1 MSIYIYIYIYIYM
14 YIYVC
19 IVVRHRI
26 WYNTRRLF
34 ERILQRVRETS
45 HSVLFSGKIKTQNQ
59 NFQSYPVA
67 QRTKKCALDGRSIS
81 VSTNADGRHDRGNKV
96 CLQIYPQL
104 SGVKC

>member
-1 MSIYIYIYIYIYM
+1 MYIYIYICLYIYIYM

-34 ERILQRVRETS
+34 ERILQRERETS

-67 QRTKKCALDGRSIS
+67 
-81 VSTNADGRHDRGNKV
+81 
-96 CLQIYPQL
+96 
-104 SGVKC
+104 